1 MTLNKKQKKQ
11 LDVDQKKLSQ
21 LQQQLSGAKKQVDDP
36 DDVARS
42 AESLAKQMHI
52 PRSRLYIKAIREFVR
67 KHRDEAITASLN
79 EVYSQDLESDDE
91 KKFRRLAAKQVLE
104 RAEW

>member
-1 MTLNKKQKKQ
+1 MKT
-11 LDVDQKKLSQ
+11 
-21 LQQQLSGAKKQVDDP
+21 AITIP

-67 KHRDEAITASLN
+67 KHRDEAITKSYDD
-79 EVYSQDLESDDE
+79 VYSKIQESKEDIA
-91 KKFRRLAAKQVLE
+91 FRRRAAHLMAKRV
-104 RAEW
+104 EWE